1 MRFPEFSGE
10 WDRIKVSDLL
20 EYYPTNSLSWEQLDY
35 SGEGIFNL
43 HYGLIHKGLP
53 TQVDVSENEL
63 PTIKNEYIP
72 KKLSLCQNGDVA
84 FADASEDTN
93 DVAKCIEF
101 ANCDERKI
109 VCGLHTIHGRDA
121 KNKTVTGFKGYA
133 FSARAFREQIH
144 RLAQGTK
151 IYSISSG
158 NFSECYIGI
167 PCKEEQCK
175 IANLLL
181 AVDQRI
187 ATQIKIIEKL
197 ESLIKGLT
205 DDVFCCNGNIP
216 MVKFSNLYKDA
227 GEGGTPSTSTPEYYE
242 GGTIP
247 FVKIDDLTAKYLV
260 AHKDCITEQ
269 GMQKSSAWL
278 IPPGSV
284 IYSNGATIG
293 SISINTYPICTKQG
307 ILGII
312 PKDNVNVEYLY
323 YLMTSVYFRKEI
335 HRIITEGTM
344 KTAYLK
350 DINNI
355 LCPIPDIDSQKLI
368 ANKLASITEKI
379 ELEQQVLSLLQAQKY
394 YLLSKLF
401 I

>member
-10 WDRIKVSDLL
+10 WDRIKVSDLI
-20 EYYPTNSLSWEQLDY
+20 EFYPTNSLSWEQLDY

-63 PTIKNEYIP
+63 PTIKDEYVP

-101 ANCDERKI
+101 ANCDEQKI

-121 KNKTVTGFKGYA
+121 HNKTVTGFKGYA
-133 FSARAFREQIH
+133 FSARAFREQIR

-167 PCKEEQCK
+167 PSKEEQCK

-187 ATQIKIIEKL
+187 ATQIKIIEDLKKL
-197 ESLIKGLT
+197 KSAISNSIFQAGLKH
-205 DDVFCCNGNIP
+205 DEVVLLGDIADIYQP
-216 MVKFSNLYKDA
+216 Q
-227 GEGGTPSTSTPEYYE
+227 
-242 GGTIP
+242 TIP
-247 FVKIDDLTAKYLV
+247 TSSLNDRYPYVVYGANGVIGKYLEYNHETSQICV
-260 AHKDCITEQ
+260 TCRGNTCGMVNYTTPKSWIT
-269 GMQKSSAWL
+269 GNAM
-278 IPPGSV
+278 V
-284 IYSNGATIG
+284 
-293 SISINTYPICTKQG
+293 INT
-307 ILGII
+307 
-312 PKDNVNVEYLY
+312 DAHNVNKRFIYHQLCNINFRPLISGSGQPQIVRSPLEKLRVWYPAAETQQKIVTVLDTLEVKVSVEL
-323 YLMTSVYFRKEI
+323 TI
-335 HRIITEGTM
+335 
-344 KTAYLK
+344 K
-350 DINNI
+350 DR
-355 LCPIPDIDSQKLI
+355 L
-368 ANKLASITEKI
+368 
-379 ELEQQVLSLLQAQKY
+379 LEQKHH
-394 YLLSKLF
+394 LLSQMF